1 MFPFFPVWL
10 LYLLTSRLIK
20 SSLSD
25 DPLLFLGSFLA
36 TTSIDLGP
44 GAAVKEF
51 VSEKRGTA
59 GLFTGFSIASN
70 VC

>member
-1 MFPFFPVWL
+1 
-10 LYLLTSRLIK
+10 
-20 SSLSD
+20 
-25 DPLLFLGSFLA
+25 LLFLGSFLA